1 MIGRIAPKASNGHE
15 YILVAIDYFTKW
27 VEAASYF
34 VLKAKHMA
42 RFLEKTL
49 YVSLGLPQE
58 IISDNDSHFDGEVQR
73 VMEEYSI
80 EHQKS
85 SPYRP
90 QANGVIEAA
99 NKNVKNI
106 LAKMVVTYKD
116 WAEKLPFALCGYRIS
131 ISVST
136 GATPYSLA
144 YSSEIVLSIEVE
156 IQSLR
161 VLVETKVL
169 EEDWAKARYEQL
181 ALIDEKRARAQYHA
195 QGYQKRIAR
204 AFNKK
209 VKPRNLKEGELVLKV
224 LRNENFDLRGKM
236 KPRWSRPF
244 IIKKIMFGGATRI
257 IDLDGEEMLCPII
270 IDRLRRYNI

>member
-1 MIGRIAPKASNGHE
+1 M
-15 YILVAIDYFTKW
+15 
-27 VEAASYF
+27 
-34 VLKAKHMA
+34 
-42 RFLEKTL
+42 
-49 YVSLGLPQE
+49 
-58 IISDNDSHFDGEVQR
+58 
-73 VMEEYSI
+73 
-80 EHQKS
+80 
-85 SPYRP
+85 
-90 QANGVIEAA
+90 
-99 NKNVKNI
+99 
-106 LAKMVVTYKD
+106 
-116 WAEKLPFALCGYRIS
+116 
-131 ISVST
+131 
-136 GATPYSLA
+136 A

-244 IIKKIMFGGATRI
+244 IITKIMFEGSMRI
-257 IDLDGEEMLCPII
+257 TDSKICMGKRCFAQLTL
-270 IDRLRRYNI
+270 